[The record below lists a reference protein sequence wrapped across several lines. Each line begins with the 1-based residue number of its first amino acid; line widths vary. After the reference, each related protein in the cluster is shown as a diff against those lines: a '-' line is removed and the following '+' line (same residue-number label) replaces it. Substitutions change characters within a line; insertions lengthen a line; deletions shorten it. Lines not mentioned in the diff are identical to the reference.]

1 MWKIVYLYI
10 YVELNILIHDTEQEG
25 QRCNPQDDV
34 DHVWKTGPPDTHPA
48 ENKLHVI
55 KTLNYTMSPGWCV
68 ASH

>member
-25 QRCNPQDDV
+25 QRCIPQDDV

-48 ENKLHVI
+48 KQ
-55 KTLNYTMSPGWCV
+55 TSRD
-68 ASH
+68 